1 MPFGAHVYSSHV
13 ISNKNRCMK
22 TCKYRYFD
30 LKRQKWEFFY
40 AALKSIPIVE
50 YACYGNVYATS
61 FIHHFSVFAVLYFME
76 KESVGVSIIFF
87 VSEGLVLW
95 LFLLFLKH
103 RNTENLHLLLCC
115 RRPRQRWYRH
125 LSGAR
130 ELLLQMGLQVRNTKW
145 DENCLSITCPSWHAD
160 QVQQL
165 VLIEVP
171 RKAYFFILCYST
183 LIKYFFRSNHTFF
196 FSFSKCFWLSYL
208 ENSGSKKDAIF
219 LLW

>member
-1 MPFGAHVYSSHV
+1 MRIFS
-13 ISNKNRCMK
+13 
-22 TCKYRYFD
+22 T
-30 LKRQKWEFFY
+30 
-40 AALKSIPIVE
+40 ALKSIPIVE

-103 RNTENLHLLLCC
+103 RNTENLHLLLGF

-145 DENCLSITCPSWHAD
+145 DENCLSIMCPSWHAD

-171 RKAYFFILCYST
+171 CKAYFFLCYSA
-183 LIKYFFRSNHTFF
+183 LIKYFFRPNHTMYFF
-196 FSFSKCFWLSYL
+196 HFQH
-208 ENSGSKKDAIF
+208 IF
-219 LLW
+219 GCHSWEIPAVKNMQYFLR